1 MVCSE
6 YGRVAQIHVEP
17 SVQGRIWVK
26 FDPMDMRGAIKT
38 QEALDSQYFDTRQI
52 NVKFTSEIIFDRRAK
67 QRWTENICFSSVRL
81 KNTLIKDEDT
91 RKDITIK
98 QV

>member
-1 MVCSE
+1 MFCSEEIDLKTNPSFYIDIKDQVKMVCSE

-67 QRWTENICFSSVRL
+67 QR
-81 KNTLIKDEDT
+81 
-91 RKDITIK
+91 
-98 QV
+98 